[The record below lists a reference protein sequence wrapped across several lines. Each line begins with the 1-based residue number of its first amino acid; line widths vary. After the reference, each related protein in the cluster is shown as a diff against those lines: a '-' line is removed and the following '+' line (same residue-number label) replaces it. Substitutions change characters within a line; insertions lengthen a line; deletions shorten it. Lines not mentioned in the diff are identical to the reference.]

1 MQLHSI
7 QDPVGI
13 HLARERKKAKGCY
26 SLKCDVVTS
35 IYIKLTPTKK
45 SKIKNQKKSTEIGF

>member
-1 MQLHSI
+1 MQLRSI

-35 IYIKLTPTKK
+35 IYKAYPYE
-45 SKIKNQKKSTEIGF
+45 KIKNQKSKKKY